1 MKSRSNLVG
10 GIAVGALVMC
20 WYCAEAGSVPSASPG
35 AVEEN
40 QTAAHRV
47 RAFALT
53 DSRGEAVTDRSFRGE
68 WLIVFFG
75 FTHCPDTCP
84 AALFKLS
91 KALDAL
97 GGDGSHLRV
106 AFISID
112 PERDTSQALKTYLQP
127 FGPRFTGLT
136 GSQDQITATMR
147 TFRAYAQQQP
157 RAKDGSYGVD
167 HSSAFYVIDPQGQF
181 RRQVSAESSIPDLT
195 ASLRSALRAG
205 SG

>member
-1 MKSRSNLVG
+1 MKSRSNLGGCIVVG
-10 GIAVGALVMC
+10 VLILRWCCAAADSGASTASDAVK
-20 WYCAEAGSVPSASPG
+20 ES
-35 AVEEN
+35 
-40 QTAAHRV
+40 QTASSRL
-47 RAFALT
+47 RAFSLT

-75 FTHCPDTCP
+75 FTNCPDTCP

-97 GGDGSHLRV
+97 GSDSLHVRV
-106 AFISID
+106 AFVSID
-112 PERDTSQALKTYLQP
+112 PERDTPQALKAYLQP

-136 GSQDQITATMR
+136 GSQDQITATEQ
-147 TFRAYAQQQP
+147 TFRAYAQKQP
-157 RAKDGSYGVD
+157 RAKNGSYGVD
-167 HSSAFYVIDPQGQF
+167 HSSAFYVVDPQGQF
-181 RRQVSAESSIPDLT
+181 QRQVSAESSIPDLT